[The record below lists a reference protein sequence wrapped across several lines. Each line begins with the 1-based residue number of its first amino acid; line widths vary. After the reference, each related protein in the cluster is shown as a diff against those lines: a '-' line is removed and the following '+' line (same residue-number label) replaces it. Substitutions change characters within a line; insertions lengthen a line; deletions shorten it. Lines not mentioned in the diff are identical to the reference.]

1 MTPTE
6 KQKALMDIVY
16 IRDLKIDAQIGI
28 YDWEKA
34 IKQQIRIDLEMA
46 WDNTIPAASDDI
58 ADALNYKETA
68 QKVTELVQ
76 SQHFDLVE
84 RLAEDIATML
94 MREMKVPWLRLTLG
108 KPGAVKSSSEVGVR
122 IERGE
127 R

>member
-1 MTPTE
+1 
-6 KQKALMDIVY
+6 MDIVY
-16 IRDLKIDAQIGI
+16 IRDLKIDANIGI
-28 YDWEKA
+28 YAWEKA
-34 IKQQIRIDLEMA
+34 IKQKIRIDLEMA
-46 WDNTIPAASDDI
+46 WDNTVPAASDDI

-84 RLAEDIATML
+84 RLAEEIAAML
-94 MREMKVPWLRLTLG
+94 MRDMKVSWLRLTLG

>member
-1 MTPTE
+1 
-6 KQKALMDIVY
+6 MDIVY
-16 IRDLKIDAQIGI
+16 IHNLKIDANIGI

-34 IKQQIRIDLEMA
+34 IKQKIRIDLEMA
-46 WDNTIPAASDDI
+46 WDNTVPAASDDI
-58 ADALNYKETA
+58 ADALNYQETG

-84 RLAEDIATML
+84 RLAEEIAAML
-94 MREMKVPWLRLTLG
+94 MHDMKVPWLRLTLG

-122 IERGE
+122 IERGK

>member
-1 MTPTE
+1 
-6 KQKALMDIVY
+6 MDIVY

>member
-1 MTPTE
+1 
-6 KQKALMDIVY
+6 MDIVY

-34 IKQQIRIDLEMA
+34 IKQKIRIDLDMA
-46 WDNTIPAASDDI
+46 WDNTVPAASDDI

-84 RLAEDIATML
+84 RLAEEIAAML
-94 MREMKVPWLRLTLG
+94 MRDMKVPWLRLTLG
-108 KPGAVKSSSEVGVR
+108 KPGAVKNSSEVGVC
-122 IERGE
+122 IERGT

>member
-1 MTPTE
+1 
-6 KQKALMDIVY
+6 MDIVY

-28 YDWEKA
+28 YAWEKA
-34 IKQQIRIDLEMA
+34 IKQKIRIDLEMA
-46 WDNTIPAASDDI
+46 WDNTVPAASDDI

-84 RLAEDIATML
+84 RLAETIAEML

-108 KPGAVKSSSEVGVR
+108 KPGAVKNSSEVGVR
-122 IERGE
+122 VERGT

>member
-1 MTPTE
+1 
-6 KQKALMDIVY
+6 MDIVY
-16 IRDLKIDAQIGI
+16 IRDLKIDANIGI
-28 YDWEKA
+28 YAWEKA
-34 IKQQIRIDLEMA
+34 IKQKIRIDLEMA
-46 WDNTIPAASDDI
+46 WDNTVPAASDDI

-68 QKVTELVQ
+68 QKVIELVQ

-84 RLAEDIATML
+84 RLAEEIAAML
-94 MREMKVPWLRLTLG
+94 MKDMKVPWLSLTLG

>member
-1 MTPTE
+1 
-6 KQKALMDIVY
+6 MDIVY

-28 YDWEKA
+28 YAWEKA
-34 IKQQIRIDLEMA
+34 IKQKIRIDLEMA
-46 WDNTIPAASDDI
+46 WDNTVPAASDYI

-84 RLAEDIATML
+84 RLAETIAEML

-108 KPGAVKSSSEVGVR
+108 KPGAVKNSSEVGVR
-122 IERGE
+122 IERGT

>member
-1 MTPTE
+1 
-6 KQKALMDIVY
+6 MDIVY
-16 IRDLKIDAQIGI
+16 IRDLKIDANIGI

-34 IKQQIRIDLEMA
+34 IKQKIRIDLEMA
-46 WDNTIPAASDDI
+46 WDNSVPAASDDI

-84 RLAEDIATML
+84 RLAEEIATML
-94 MREMKVPWLRLTLG
+94 MRDMKVPWLRLTLG